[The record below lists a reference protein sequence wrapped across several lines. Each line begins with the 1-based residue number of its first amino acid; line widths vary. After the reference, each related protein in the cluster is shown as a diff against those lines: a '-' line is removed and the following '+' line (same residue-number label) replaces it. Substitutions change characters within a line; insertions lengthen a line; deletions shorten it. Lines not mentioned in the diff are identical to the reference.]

1 MAQKGGEMSE
11 KRARFEAAEQE
22 DLSRDLSIGVHIG
35 QTLTVNSS
43 QSRGPYNLPPRERD
57 IDNLTYNP
65 QADSRSDN
73 AAFDDTDPAFQP
85 VGARGADNQPTYRN
99 AGREDL
105 DAERSDQTGQIPRGE
120 VDDLLGSLTEEERN
134 VGGRTRG
141 KKVDAYKQ
149 ERGIDEDLDASGI
162 SSADQDVEIGA
173 ATGR

>member
-1 MAQKGGEMSE
+1 MP
-11 KRARFEAAEQE
+11 
-22 DLSRDLSIGVHIG
+22 
-35 QTLTVNSS
+35 VNSS

-73 AAFDDTDPAFQP
+73 AAFDDTDPSFQP

-105 DAERSDQTGQIPRGE
+105 GAERSDQTGQIPRGE
-120 VDDLLGSLTEEERN
+120 RSFAILRNTIVAELTAGEIDDLLGSLTEEERN
-134 VGGRTRG
+134 IGGRTRG

-149 ERGIDEDLDASGI
+149 ERSIDEDLEASGI
-162 SSADQDVEIGA
+162 SSADQDIELGA